1 MCEYIGKRC
10 VNQAQGDPQTLDP
23 KSPIK
28 LLGVLFG
35 IFRDLFWGPKK
46 KVSDHTFLRAISW
59 DPLENRSG
67 ANRTKKHQR
76 SASEPGAERQGKGV
90 GTAMSPLTTY
100 IPPYIVF

>member
-1 MCEYIGKRC
+1 MMCKSSPGR
-10 VNQAQGDPQTLDP
+10 PQNARSQIPHKT
-23 KSPIK
+23 
-28 LLGVLFG
+28 FG
-35 IFRDLFWGPKK
+35 RFWGTFRDLFGGPKK
-46 KVSDHTFLRAISW
+46 KVSDLTFLRAISW

-100 IPPYIVF
+100 IPPYILF